1 MSKVT
6 DAATN
11 AFASAT
17 ILALISFKGLP
28 KNSKLQLGKEDVRRT
43 QYGETLD

>member
-11 AFASAT
+11 AFVSAT

-28 KNSKLQLGKEDVRRT
+28 KKQQTPTRKGGRT
-43 QYGETLD
+43 ADSVW